1 MQHLPKA
8 LLLALLVGTPV
19 MAQRYAQTWD
29 EFREALLGPNRAM
42 LMASCAEARNFNRD
56 NDYYFS
62 DRWHRW
68 RVNFYTARGVSYQT
82 TNALLTG
89 LAAAMAIACPEVR

>member
-1 MQHLPKA
+1 MQHLSKA
-8 LLLALLVGTPV
+8 LLLALLVGEPV
-19 MAQRYAQTWD
+19 MAQTYTWD
-29 EFREALLGPNRAM
+29 QWRDIYLGQWRSE
-42 LMASCAEARNFNRD
+42 LMSHCAEARNFNRD